1 MTVADHIDLSGYTRR
16 GNEWG
21 FNSFVDSHEC
31 EQSVRR
37 FARRRSEWALWKL
50 PDGTYTHT
58 ITGIEAG
65 SSPSLPAGSVV
76 VREFTV

>member
-1 MTVADHIDLSGYTRR
+1 MADHLDSSGYTRR

-21 FNSFVDSHEC
+21 FNSFVDSYEC

-37 FARRRSEWALWKL
+37 FARRGSKWWVWKL

-58 ITGIEAG
+58 ITDIRAED
-65 SSPSLPAGSVV
+65 SMSLPNESVV